1 MLGVGRK
8 CRHGS
13 FHHSWVVLVTLYKT
27 KFCCTIV
34 KQNSFLEI
42 SHQILRKVK
51 FSYCVTMLGSALV
64 TVYFLLFSGV
74 SSAKIVC
81 EMDCRN
87 LVVPPT
93 QCMGTFEALM
103 RMFQGDISMLDI
115 STTMDCNLITI

>member
-1 MLGVGRK
+1 M
-8 CRHGS
+8 
-13 FHHSWVVLVTLYKT
+13 LVTLYKT

-34 KQNSFLEI
+34 KQNSFLET
-42 SHQILRKVK
+42 SHQILRKGK

-81 EMDCRN
+81 EMD

-93 QCMGTFEALM
+93 QCMGTFEGAL
-103 RMFQGDISMLDI
+103 RMFQGDISMLDK
-115 STTMDCNLITI
+115 STTMDCNLITIEHNYWRCIQLRHVLMVVQH